1 MFGREDPAGI
11 LPLLPGPMLA
21 YIVPGQGIPWRHC
34 RVLASMFVQDF
45 APEPGQLHVDLS
57 VAKQYVDVVHSIA
70 PSFGGRCRY
79 EIRPAA
85 SNISNA
91 LQQPVCNRKQFFNEV
106 YRIA

>member
-21 YIVPGQGIPWRHC
+21 YTGIHVAAGPDNEDTC
-34 RVLASMFVQDF
+34 RVHVVQDF
-45 APEPGQLHVDLS
+45 APEPGQLHVDLF

-85 SNISNA
+85 RVTSPMRYSNQYVTGNNF
-91 LQQPVCNRKQFFNEV
+91 L
-106 YRIA
+106 